1 MIKLLLEKGADL
13 ESKDNDGRT
22 PLSWAARNGQMVVMV
37 LLKEVKVDV
46 NAKYKYGQTPLSL
59 GAGIE
64 HWAFE
69 IGHWAVVRMLLKT
82 GTVEIDTT
90 DKDFE

>member
-1 MIKLLLEKGADL
+1 
-13 ESKDNDGRT
+13 
-22 PLSWAARNGQMVVMV
+22 MVVMV

-46 NAKYKYGQTPLSL
+46 NAKYKYGQTLLLL

-82 GTVEIDTT
+82 GTVEIDIT